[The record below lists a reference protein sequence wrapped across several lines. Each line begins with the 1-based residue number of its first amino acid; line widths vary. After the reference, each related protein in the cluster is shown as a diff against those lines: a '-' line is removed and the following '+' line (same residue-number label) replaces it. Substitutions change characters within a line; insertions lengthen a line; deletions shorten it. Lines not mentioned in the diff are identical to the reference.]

1 LLGKRSPPICSSLIS
16 AEARRAWLWGL
27 RLGVNPRGSR
37 EPRMKPVSLLA
48 AATGIVL
55 IGVLVV
61 HFGAAAVARSL
72 LAVGW
77 VGFAAVCLIHLALI
91 AVMGIAW
98 WILLPGTNLW
108 CAIWARLVRD
118 SASEVLPLSQV
129 GGYVAGAR
137 AIAIAGIPGC
147 TAAASTIVDVTLEFF
162 AQIAYTAIALSWLVH
177 LEPQVRFVVSA
188 ATGIAVAGSL
198 AAGLLAAQ
206 RRGFGLLDRF
216 AGALGRGWAER
227 TAAGAAAL
235 HARIA
240 GIYARRGAVWTSV
253 ALHLACW
260 IASAAEIWLAL
271 RFIGAPIGFGA
282 VLVIESLLY
291 AIRSVAFA
299 VPNAVGVQEG
309 AYILLG
315 ASFGLTPE
323 IGLALSLLKRAR
335 DAVIG
340 LPALGAW
347 ELIESGRLYGRG
359 AGAQPSRR
367 LETKP
372 RSQ

>member
-1 LLGKRSPPICSSLIS
+1 MR
-16 AEARRAWLWGL
+16 
-27 RLGVNPRGSR
+27 
-37 EPRMKPVSLLA
+37 PVSILA
-48 AATGIVL
+48 AAIGLAL
-55 IGVLVV
+55 IGALVA
-61 HFGAAAVARSL
+61 HFGAGAVARAL

-77 VGFAAVCLIHLALI
+77 AGFAAICSVHLALI
-91 AVMGIAW
+91 AVSGIAW
-98 WILLPGTNLW
+98 WALLPGTSPW
-108 CAIWARLVRD
+108 TAIWARLIRD

-137 AIAIAGIPGC
+137 AIAVAGISGS

-162 AQIAYTAIALSWLVH
+162 AQIAYTAIALSWLLY
-177 LEPQVRFVVSA
+177 LEPQARIVAPVA
-188 ATGIAVAGSL
+188 IGLGVAGFL
-198 AAGLLAAQ
+198 AAGFLAAQ

-216 AGALGRGWAER
+216 AGALGHGWVER

-235 HARIA
+235 HAAIA
-240 GIYARRGAVWTSV
+240 GIYARVAGVWASF

-271 RFIGAPIGFGA
+271 RFMGAPLGFGTI
-282 VLVIESLLY
+282 LVIESLLY
-291 AIRSVAFA
+291 AIRSIAFA

-323 IGLALSLLKRAR
+323 MALALSLLKRGR
-335 DAVIG
+335 DLVIG

-347 ELIESGRLYGRG
+347 QLIESGRLWRRTGPPSGFPRNETPVAMTGVSLPAPGGKGRATCIVRDNHRG
-359 AGAQPSRR
+359 DITMQAHNAIGTSELQ
-367 LETKP
+367 
-372 RSQ
+372 